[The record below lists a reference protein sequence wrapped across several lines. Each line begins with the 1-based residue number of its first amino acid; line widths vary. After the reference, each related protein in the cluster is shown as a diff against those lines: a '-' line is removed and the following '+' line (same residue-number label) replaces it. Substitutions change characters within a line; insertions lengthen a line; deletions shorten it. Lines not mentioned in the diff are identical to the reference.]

1 MSSKLGSGRG
11 EREAMGGSGTGRPLA
26 RWILAGMVPGMVLGL
41 GLGTG
46 PVAGQP
52 LPAASAGDVRRLER
66 RWNELDR
73 QIRALEE
80 LLPAEAA
87 PHHGDGSARPALP
100 EALLGPAEASAVP
113 GPPQDSVPLPPL
125 ALPEAGDLRPG
136 QLQALSLEQSLAIGF
151 ANSPG
156 LQARRE
162 AVAAALAELQSQMG
176 TYWPRISAYA
186 AGGTDQASTSFFS
199 PTGTGSLFAPSNPF
213 FIPPGGRG
221 SLNNNANGVSGGL
234 ELRYELL
241 DLARTPKARAALARL
256 RGSRLDYA
264 DALRRLQLALS
275 ESYYQLQRADQLVR
289 IREAVVR
296 NDLLILQDS
305 LDLKQAGLVPRLD
318 VLRRQAIEADGQE
331 QLIAALAERAVAR
344 RRLAALLNLPPQL
357 TPTASDPIR
366 LQPRWPLDLEASL
379 LASFRDNPELE
390 ALLATR
396 EALLRQKDAVAAEL
410 LPKLSLFA
418 SAGAGASNANNWN
431 VRIADGGCC
440 GTTVATSLNTYGTD
454 WSVGLAVSWLL
465 FDAGTTRGQARA
477 LARRGAAVAQQYA
490 AQRND
495 IRLRIEQAFLGH
507 EASLARLVAARRG
520 VAASLEAFRDARLRY
535 QAGLSSELDL
545 SNTQERL
552 IASLV
557 QRLEATV
564 NVNITYAQLLRE
576 LLPMPTDPDAAV
588 PARLEW
594 TP

>member
-1 MSSKLGSGRG
+1 MSSTLGAGWGIQGSMGGCGTERPLAGWILTALLLGSGL
-11 EREAMGGSGTGRPLA
+11 GS
-26 RWILAGMVPGMVLGL
+26 
-41 GLGTG
+41 G

-52 LPAASAGDVRRLER
+52 LPVAGDGDVRRLER

-73 QIRALEE
+73 QIRALEQ
-80 LLPAEAA
+80 LLPAEAGPPQKDGA
-87 PHHGDGSARPALP
+87 PVPLP
-100 EALLGPAEASAVP
+100 EALLGPEAAGAVP
-113 GPPQDSVPLPPL
+113 GPPPGSAPLPPL

-136 QLQALSLEQSLAIGF
+136 QLHALSLEQSLAIGF

-186 AGGTDQASTSFFS
+186 AGGTDQSSTSFFS
-199 PTGTGSLFAPSNPF
+199 PTGTGTLFPPASPF

-221 SLNNNANGVSGGL
+221 SFNSNANGLSGGL
-234 ELRYELL
+234 GLRYDLL
-241 DLARTPKARAALARL
+241 DLARSPKTRAALAQL
-256 RGSRLDYA
+256 RSARLDYA
-264 DALRRLQLALS
+264 DALRRLQLSLS

-289 IREAVVR
+289 IREAVVS

-357 TPTASDPIR
+357 TPIASDPIR

-379 LASFRDNPELE
+379 LASYRDNPELE

-396 EALLRQKDAVAAEL
+396 EALLRQKDAVAAGL
-410 LPKLSLFA
+410 LPRLSLFA
-418 SAGAGASNANNWN
+418 GAGAGASNANNWN
-431 VRIADGGCC
+431 VRVADGGCC
-440 GTTVATSLNTYGTD
+440 GATVPTSLNTYGTD
-454 WSVGLAVSWLL
+454 WSVGLAVNWLL
-465 FDAGTTRGQARA
+465 FDAGTTRGQALA

-520 VAASLEAFRDARLRY
+520 VTASLEAFQDARLRY
-535 QAGLSSELDL
+535 QAGLSSEVDL

-576 LLPMPTDPDAAV
+576 LLPMPTDPEAPV
-588 PARLEW
+588 PARLQW

>member
-1 MSSKLGSGRG
+1 MSSKLGAGWG
-11 EREAMGGSGTGRPLA
+11 EREAMGGSGTRRPLA
-26 RWILAGMVPGMVLGL
+26 RWILAGTVPGMVLSLVL
-41 GLGTG
+41 GPG

-87 PHHGDGSARPALP
+87 PHQGVGSARPFLP
-100 EALLGPAEASAVP
+100 EALLGPAEDSAVP
-113 GPPQDSVPLPPL
+113 GPPQDRAPLPPL
-125 ALPEAGDLRPG
+125 ALPEAGNLRPG

-162 AVAAALAELQSQMG
+162 AVAASLAELQSQMG

-186 AGGTDQASTSFFS
+186 NGGTDQASSSFFS
-199 PTGTGSLFAPSNPF
+199 PTGTGTLFPPANPF

-221 SLNNNANGVSGGL
+221 SLNTNTNGVAGGL
-234 ELRYELL
+234 ELRYALL
-241 DLARTPKARAALARL
+241 DFARTPKARAALARL

-264 DALRRLQLALS
+264 DALRRLQLSLS

-289 IREAVVR
+289 IREAIVR

-390 ALLATR
+390 GLLATR

-431 VRIADGGCC
+431 VRVADGGCC
-440 GTTVATSLNTYGTD
+440 GATVPTSLNTYGTD

-557 QRLEATV
+557 GRLEATV

-588 PARLEW
+588 PARLQW

>member
-1 MSSKLGSGRG
+1 MSSKLGAGRVNRG
-11 EREAMGGSGTGRPLA
+11 SMGGSGRGRPLA
-26 RWILAGMVPGMVLGL
+26 RLILAGMVPGVVLNLGL
-41 GLGTG
+41 GSG

-87 PHHGDGSARPALP
+87 PLPEDGPAGAPLP
-100 EALLGPAEASAVP
+100 EALLGPAEAGAAP
-113 GPPQDSVPLPPL
+113 GTAEGIVPLPPL
-125 ALPEAGDLRPG
+125 ALPQAANLRPG

-151 ANSPG
+151 ANSPD

-162 AVAAALAELQSQMG
+162 AVAASLAELQSQLG

-186 AGGTDQASTSFFS
+186 AGGTDQTSTSFFS
-199 PTGTGSLFAPSNPF
+199 PTGTGTLFPPTSPF

-221 SLNNNANGVSGGL
+221 SFNTNANGVSGGL
-234 ELRYELL
+234 ELRYALL
-241 DLARTPKARAALARL
+241 DFARTPKARAALARL
-256 RGSRLDYA
+256 RGSRMDYA
-264 DALRRLQLALS
+264 DWLRRLQLTLS

-331 QLIAALAERAVAR
+331 LLIAALAERAVAR

-379 LASFRDNPELE
+379 LASYRDNPELE

-431 VRIADGGCC
+431 VRVADGGCC
-440 GTTVATSLNTYGTD
+440 GSTVPTSLNTYGSD

-507 EASLARLVAARRG
+507 KASLARLVAARRG

-552 IASLV
+552 IGSLV

-576 LLPMPTDPDAAV
+576 LLPMPTDPDAVV
-588 PARLEW
+588 PARLQW

>member
-1 MSSKLGSGRG
+1 MPMSNKLGAGWG
-11 EREAMGGSGTGRPLA
+11 EREAMGGSETGRPLA
-26 RWILAGMVPGMVLGL
+26 RWILAGMVPGMVLSL
-41 GLGTG
+41 GLG

-66 RWNELDR
+66 RWNDLDR

-80 LLPAEAA
+80 LLPGEAA
-87 PHHGDGSARPALP
+87 PLPADGAPRPPLP
-100 EALLGPAEASAVP
+100 EALLGPAESSAIP
-113 GPPQDSVPLPPL
+113 GPPQGSVPLPPL
-125 ALPEAGDLRPG
+125 ALPEAGNLRPG
-136 QLQALSLEQSLAIGF
+136 QLQSLSLEQSLAIGF
-151 ANSPG
+151 ANSPD

-162 AVAAALAELQSQMG
+162 GVAAALAELQSQMG

-199 PTGTGSLFAPSNPF
+199 PTGTGILFPIPSAPL

-221 SLNNNANGVSGGL
+221 SFNSNANGLSGGL
-234 ELRYELL
+234 GLRYDLL
-241 DLARTPKARAALARL
+241 DLARSPKTRAALARL

-264 DALRRLQLALS
+264 DGLRRLQLSLS
-275 ESYYQLQRADQLVR
+275 ESYYRLQRADQLVR

-318 VLRRQAIEADGQE
+318 VLRRQAIEAEGQE

-431 VRIADGGCC
+431 VRVADGGCC
-440 GTTVATSLNTYGTD
+440 GATVPTSLNTYGTD

-465 FDAGTTRGQARA
+465 FDAGT
-477 LARRGAAVAQQYA
+477 AAVAQQYA

-520 VAASLEAFRDARLRY
+520 VTASLEAFRDARLRY
-535 QAGLSSELDL
+535 QAGLSNELDL

-557 QRLEATV
+557 LRLEATV

-588 PARLEW
+588 PARLQW
-594 TP
+594 SP